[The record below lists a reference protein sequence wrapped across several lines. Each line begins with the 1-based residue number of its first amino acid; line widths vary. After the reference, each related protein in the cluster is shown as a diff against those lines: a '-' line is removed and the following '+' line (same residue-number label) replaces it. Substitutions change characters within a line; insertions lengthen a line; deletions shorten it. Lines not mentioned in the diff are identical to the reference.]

1 MAHGI
6 VWLSAGSTV
15 HSMDITFL
23 GSVVESLRVLY
34 SEYSIYSGEMY
45 RHLNKMPVNV
55 LTHPKRLSSCL
66 RCHRLTIF

>member
-1 MAHGI
+1 MALYDCQQEVLYI
-6 VWLSAGSTV
+6 AWTLL
-15 HSMDITFL
+15 FL
-23 GSVVESLRVLY
+23 RSVVESLRVLY